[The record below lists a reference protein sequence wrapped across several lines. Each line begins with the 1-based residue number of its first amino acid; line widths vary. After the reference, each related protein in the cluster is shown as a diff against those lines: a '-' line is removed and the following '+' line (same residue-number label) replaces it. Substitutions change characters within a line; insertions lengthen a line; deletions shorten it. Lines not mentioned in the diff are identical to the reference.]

1 MSLTDLRD
9 GLLRPVMRAWVAAT
23 VDAVIAAIPRPAD
36 TPHAHADAASEDRA
50 RVLILGAGIAAGW
63 GVLSHDLA
71 LPGYLARTLAAS
83 IGRGVDVDLV
93 ADVTMTARH
102 AAPRLKTLSLW
113 RYQAVVLVLGIN
125 ESVSLVSAARWE
137 RELREAIIT
146 VRAEGGLDIPI
157 IVAGVQ
163 PVRSVPLFNS
173 LLGSIAERRA
183 TVLNRTTEKL
193 AAAMPRVGYV
203 PLSAAILPS
212 GDRYRG
218 SESYRTWAVEIAE
231 VLVPELIGAD
241 AVDEGFRDEA
251 DRQAAVD
258 ALHLPSVPG
267 AEFDRIVGIARRVF
281 GTESAAFSVIDGDQ
295 QWYKSRAGVDIV
307 RVPRDQAI
315 CSVTIET
322 GTGLVVPDA
331 RVDPRFK
338 KSMLVTA
345 DPGVRFYAGYPV
357 TGPDGE
363 PIGALCVFDSQPR
376 RATDVDLAVL
386 RHLAQLASDELE
398 STAG

>member
-1 MSLTDLRD
+1 MALNDLRD
-9 GLLRPVMRAWVAAT
+9 GLLRPIMRAWVAAT

-36 TPHAHADAASEDRA
+36 TPHVHADAASEDRA

-83 IGRGVDVDLV
+83 LGRGVDVDLV

-125 ESVSLVSAARWE
+125 ESVSLHRSDRWE
-137 RELREAIIT
+137 RDLREAIIT

-157 IVAGVQ
+157 ILAGVQ

-173 LLGSIAERRA
+173 VLGSIAERRA

-193 AAAMPRVGYV
+193 AAGMPRVGFA
-203 PLSAAILPS
+203 PLSAAIMPAS
-212 GDRYRG
+212 DRYRE
-218 SESYRTWAVEIAE
+218 SQSYRIWAGEIAE
-231 VLVPELIGAD
+231 VLIPHLIG
-241 AVDEGFRDEA
+241 VDSAEGGYRDEA
-251 DRQAAVD
+251 DGQAAVD
-258 ALHLPSVPG
+258 SLHLPSAPG
-267 AEFDRIVGIARRVF
+267 AEFDRIVAIARRVF

-295 QWYKSRAGVDIV
+295 QWYKSRVGVDIV

-322 GTGLVVPDA
+322 GAGLVVPDA
-331 RVDPRFK
+331 RADPRFRK
-338 KSMLVTA
+338 TALVTA
-345 DPGVRFYAGYPV
+345 EPGVRFYAGYPV

-363 PIGALCVFDSQPR
+363 PVGALCVFDSQPR

-386 RHLAQLASDELE
+386 RHLAQLVSDELE
-398 STAG
+398 SRAH